1 MPKNTPIRIIDN
13 APRRAASFLGGGGN
27 TSINDHGLLG
37 GLNDDDHIFYHN
49 DARGDV
55 RYVPLGRT
63 VTAGDGL
70 NVYSTVKDTASKNN
84 LYFDAASSEYRLQN
98 NTGSS
103 RTYSI
108 FSVRTRATS

>member
-13 APRRAASFLGGGGN
+13 APRRAASFLGGGG
-27 TSINDHGLLG
+27 
-37 GLNDDDHIFYHN
+37 
-49 DARGDV
+49 A
-55 RYVPLGRT
+55 
-63 VTAGDGL
+63 VTKLGDGL